1 MKQNKTKT
9 RKGFTLVELLVVIA
23 IIAVLAGIATPL
35 ILRAQKAGARAEA
48 LNNAKSIAS
57 GLAVFQTDRGAYPC
71 GFTREQIES
80 DGFENLPPGTD
91 ANAYLAQLIVTEIID
106 SETYFFA
113 SGVKGAVK
121 GDDIIGTSDKLL
133 ARGENG
139 FSYIMT
145 EDEEPLSDV
154 KTITPLVIAPIKTNG
169 ENPTFDG
176 NPYADQYVYGAVDGS
191 GKLGKIGREGQ
202 ATSKGRD
209 SLFQT
214 GTDSLFGDEIP
225 VIKAPTGIN

>member
-1 MKQNKTKT
+1 VTGCASALPFHIKPEEFAFLQTINKIMKQTKTKKM
-9 RKGFTLVELLVVIA
+9 KGFTLVELLVVIA
-23 IIAVLAGIATPL
+23 IIEQL
-35 ILRAQKAGARAEA
+35 E
-48 LNNAKSIAS
+48 SE
-57 GLAVFQTDRGAYPC
+57 
-71 GFTREQIES
+71 GF
-80 DGFENLPPGTD
+80 DNLPPGTD
-91 ANAYLAQLIVTEIID
+91 ANAYLAQLITTEIID

-121 GDDIIGTSDKLL
+121 GDDITGTSDKLL

-145 EDEEPLSDV
+145 EDEEALSDV
-154 KTITPLVIAPIKTNG
+154 KTITPLVIAPIKRVG
-169 ENPTFDG
+169 DNPTFDG
-176 NPYADQYVYGAVDGS
+176 NPYADQFVYGAVDGS
-191 GKLGKIGREGQ
+191 GKLGKIGKEGQ
-202 ATSKGRD
+202 AMSKGRD